1 MKEQNPNKPADPVK
15 AERRAKLKKLFTI
28 LKFVTLILIIAAV
41 PVYILVFHQDWIAQM
56 QDLDRIRAVIENYK
70 GIEAPLIYV
79 GAQIIQIIISV
90 IPGQALQIAA
100 GFMFGFPIALLL
112 SVIGAAIGTVITYYL
127 GKVLGRDAMHLLFGE
142 EQINN
147 YVTRMNSRNAAA
159 IVFLIYL
166 IPGIPKDVVSYAA
179 GVSSMK
185 LRPFLLLSLVGRLPG
200 MIASLLIG
208 RQIFEGDYHIA
219 IIIAVIA
226 SVAFILGVIFRKRL
240 MARFDK
246 VYTKIYAYDERAT
259 EKQQARHEM
268 HAEKRAEIQHKLAE
282 KAKQKTKGGSH
293 EM

>member
-1 MKEQNPNKPADPVK
+1 MNDTNKEAASVMD
-15 AERRAKLKKLFTI
+15 AHRAKLKKLFTV
-28 LKFVTLILIIAAV
+28 LKLLALLLIIVAV
-41 PVYILVFHQDWIAQM
+41 PVYILVFHQDWLAVMSDLDQMRALIAQ
-56 QDLDRIRAVIENYK
+56 YK
-70 GIEAPLIYV
+70 GIEAAFIYV
-79 GAQIIQIIISV
+79 AAQIIQIIISV

-100 GFMFGFPIALLL
+100 GFMFGFPIALGL
-112 SVIGAAIGTVITYYL
+112 SVIGAIVGTVITYYL
-127 GKVLGRDAMHLLFGE
+127 GKVLGRDAMHLIFGE
-142 EQINN
+142 EQISR
-147 YVTRMNSRNAAA
+147 YVAQMNSRKAAA

-208 RQIFEGDYHIA
+208 KQIFDGDYHVA

-226 SVAFILGVIFRKRL
+226 TVLFILGLVFRKRL
-240 MARFDK
+240 MAWFDK
-246 VYTKIYAYDERAT
+246 AYTKIYAYDELAS
-259 EKQQARHEM
+259 EMQQIKHEQ
-268 HAEKRAEIQHKLAE
+268 HAEKRAEIKQKITE